1 MSDVSNWS
9 MPTAAPPT
17 QADWN
22 GVYGQTQTYLLNSLF
37 AKHIDAKGNLDESGF
52 YQDAAKNGLS
62 PDQISTAMGYA
73 LAQKNNELGQVQ
85 TNQYLGLYGADPNA
99 GGRNGAT
106 IGAPVKPD
114 IQTIPNPAAQQ
125 PTKQASAPAAQSAPP
140 KPSGPTNPLVA
151 ASPVVA
157 DPVDATAPATPQ
169 APQSPNGFG
178 NFYAQLKAQA
188 AAAKQQLG
196 LGQPTDSVMN
206 ANGTTQAPAA
216 PTTPL
221 QIPDRN
227 AQLAQFLGMKAQQAN
242 ANGNLQAPAPLSA
255 SDSQGANS
263 MDLGQGKITPSGATL
278 NADGSTQMQRVDIPP
293 SATTP
298 YQPPTPPDTR
308 SATQRVVDSVDPSK
322 SMMGRMMGTVASGAM
337 DYTKDTPSPI
347 LQSGA
352 TMLARLHYD
361 NDGTLDS
368 VNNALHQY
376 MQDKVASIGPPPVVP
391 PMKDGRPDMAGLLQ
405 QQREWIGKVQ
415 GVSLD
420 VHSQLGDANGKQFD
434 QQLAASTN
442 DMALKKMLN
451 DTTLQNAKLRGTSAV
466 AAKTDALLAN
476 DPNIGGLHLNPQSFD
491 TPKELNDFSDRA
503 TAYSKM
509 GNVPP
514 NSPLDA
520 LNFAKN
526 YAYVEK
532 LPNAEGMVNL
542 LMMLGA
548 SGAANKL
555 QIALASGA
563 KFDVPTLVGI
573 GASDILQRITPV
585 QLSQLKQGMKF
596 TADYK
601 VHSGANTTP
610 TMQAGGMAVTPYTQT
625 APAQDSSGAPTVTQ
639 PAPTVTQPAPTSSG
653 TAPNTLPKLLGMKGT
668 IDNPISYVNGM
679 KRDPNLVYFLPTSR
693 VKAYGDG
700 RLVQ

>member
-22 GVYGQTQTYLLNSLF
+22 GVYGQTQKYLLNSLF
-37 AKHIDAKGNLDESGF
+37 AKHIDANGNLDESGF

-73 LAQKNNELGQVQ
+73 LSQKNNELGQVQ
-85 TNQYLGLYGADPNA
+85 ANQYLGLYGADPNA

-106 IGAPVKPD
+106 IGAPVKPA
-114 IQTIPNPAAQQ
+114 IQMIPNPAAQQ
-125 PTKQASAPAAQSAPP
+125 PTTQASAPAAQSAQSAQS

-151 ASPVVA
+151 ASPVVD

-227 AQLAQFLGMKAQQAN
+227 AQLAQLAQFLGMKAQQAN

-255 SDSQGANS
+255 SDSKGSNS
-263 MDLGQGKITPSGATL
+263 MDLGEVKITPSGAPL
-278 NADGSTQMQRVDIPP
+278 NADGSASLQDVDIPP
-293 SATTP
+293 SATIP

-376 MQDKVASIGPPPVVP
+376 VQDKVASIGPPPVVP
-391 PMKDGRPDMAGLLQ
+391 PMKDGRPDMAGLFQ

-451 DTTLQNAKLRGTSAV
+451 DVALQNAKLTGASAV
-466 AAKTDALLAN
+466 AAKTDALLAK

-509 GNVPP
+509 GDVPP

-585 QLSQLKQGMKF
+585 QLAQLKQGMKF

-601 VHSGANTTP
+601 VHAGANTTP

-625 APAQDSSGAPTVTQ
+625 APA
-639 PAPTVTQPAPTSSG
+639 PAPTPAPNSSG
-653 TAPNTLPKLLGMKGT
+653 TGPKVGDTKT
-668 IDNPISYVNGM
+668 IGGVTG
-679 KRDPNLVYFLPTSR
+679 VW
-693 VKAYGDG
+693 DG
-700 RLVQ
+700 KTWRRQ